1 MVTALD
7 SKSSGLVQALTWVY
21 LLARYSVPPFHTDV
35 KEGTDKL
42 KGPCSGLESQGE
54 KKHCYSLPRKAEI
67 SSGSFSPYTS
77 EPKIVSTKPLREH
90 CRVYSNGLL

>member
-7 SKSSGLVQALTWVY
+7 SKSNGLVQALTWVY
-21 LLARYSVPPFHTDV
+21 LLARYSVPPFHTHV

-54 KKHCYSLPRKAEI
+54 KKHFYSLPQKAEI
-67 SSGSFSPYTS
+67 SSGSLFTLYIWTENCINKTPERTLQG
-77 EPKIVSTKPLREH
+77 VL
-90 CRVYSNGLL
+90 

>member
-21 LLARYSVPPFHTDV
+21 LLARYSVPPFHTHV

-54 KKHCYSLPRKAEI
+54 KKHFYSLPQKAEI
-67 SSGSFSPYTS
+67 SSGSLFTLYIWTENCINKTPERTLQG
-77 EPKIVSTKPLREH
+77 VL
-90 CRVYSNGLL
+90 

>member
-67 SSGSFSPYTS
+67 SSGSLFTLYIWTENCINKTPERTLQG
-77 EPKIVSTKPLREH
+77 VL
-90 CRVYSNGLL
+90 

>member
-7 SKSSGLVQALTWVY
+7 SKSNGLVQALTWVY

-67 SSGSFSPYTS
+67 SSGSLFTLY
-77 EPKIVSTKPLREH
+77 I
-90 CRVYSNGLL
+90 